1 MPESHNLSDYDE
13 VRESFSW
20 DDIYAEADWDAPD
33 ELNVGH
39 EVCDRHADGETV
51 ALHQVGRDG
60 DLTKLTFRDLADR
73 SNRFAN
79 VLEDLGVER
88 GDRVFS
94 YMPRIPEH
102 YVALVGTL
110 KRGAVFGGVNER
122 FGPDGISYRLDDCD
136 ASVVVTTS
144 DNRET
149 VGEALDDAPS
159 VEHVI
164 TVDRGDGVSGDDL
177 NFAEALDGASG
188 EYEPARTGG
197 EDDALL
203 YYTSGTT
210 GLAKGVLHKQRW
222 VAGVAATQKYAVDLQ
237 PGDLY
242 WSTAD
247 LGWLTGPINT
257 LGAWFWGASL
267 FTYEGE
273 FDPETWA
280 DLLDEYPI
288 SVLFSV
294 PTAYRMLREKEHVL
308 EGVDLNLRHA
318 LSIGEP
324 LSAGVVDWG
333 EETLGVTVHDTYGQ
347 TETGNMIINNYP
359 TMAVRPGSMGK
370 PLPGIEADV
379 VDPETGAPMEPGETG
394 EIAQRGDYP
403 CFFAEYWEKPE
414 QTADCFV
421 DGPDGGERSNATR
434 TSADASAGKWYLS
447 GDLASKDEDGYFWFE
462 GRADDVILSSG
473 YRIGPFEVE
482 SSLGEHPAVAEAAVV
497 PKPHRERG
505 NIVKAYVVPSEDAD
519 PSDDLAEDIRS
530 HVRDELSAHE
540 YPREIEFVE
549 DLPKTVTGKIRRT
562 ELQDDAEEEAE
573 VEGE

>member
-1 MPESHNLSDYDE
+1 MFRMAESHNLSDYDE

-20 DDIYAEADWDAPD
+20 DDVYAEADWDAPD

-39 EVCDRHADGETV
+39 EVCDRHADGGENV
-51 ALHQVGRDG
+51 ALRQVGTDG
-60 DLTKLTFRDLADR
+60 ELTTVTFAELTDR

-79 VLEDLGVER
+79 LLEQLGVEQ

-94 YMPRIPEH
+94 YKPRIPEH

-110 KRGAVFGGVNER
+110 KRGAVWGSVNER

-136 ASVVVTTS
+136 AKVVVTTT
-144 DNRET
+144 DNRDT
-149 VGEALDDAPS
+149 VEDALDDAPS

-164 TVDRGDGVSGDDL
+164 TVDRGSGAPADDVVF
-177 NFAEALDGASG
+177 NTALDDASK
-188 EYEPARTGG
+188 EYEVAQTGG
-197 EDDALL
+197 EDDAML

-222 VAGVAATQKYAVDLQ
+222 IAGVAATQKYTVDLQ

-242 WSTAD
+242 WSTGD
-247 LGWLTGPINT
+247 LGWLTGAINT

-273 FDPETWA
+273 FDPEEWA
-280 DLLDEYPI
+280 DLLDEHPI

-308 EGVDLNLRHA
+308 DGVDLDLRHA

-333 EETLGVTVHDTYGQ
+333 EETLGVTIHDTYGQ

-359 TMAVRPGSMGK
+359 TMDLKPGSMGK

-379 VDPETGAPMEPGETG
+379 VDPQTGDPMPPGETG
-394 EIAQRGDYP
+394 EIAERGDYP
-403 CFFAEYWEKPE
+403 CFFAEYWEKPDK
-414 QTADCFV
+414 TADCFV
-421 DGPDGGERSNATR
+421 EGSEGE
-434 TSADASAGKWYLS
+434 WYLS
-447 GDLASKDEDGYFWFE
+447 GDLARKDEDGYFWFE
-462 GRADDVILSSG
+462 GRADDVIISSG

-497 PKPHRERG
+497 PKPDRERG

-519 PSDDLAEDIRS
+519 PSEALAEEVKS

-549 DLPKTVTGKIRRT
+549 ELPKTVTGKIRRT
-562 ELQDDAEEEAE
+562 ELQDDAEAEAD
-573 VEGE
+573 VEQA

>member
-1 MPESHNLSDYDE
+1 MAESHNLPDYDD

-39 EVCDRHADGETV
+39 EVCDRHADDGENV
-51 ALHQVGRDG
+51 ALRQVGTDG
-60 DLTKLTFRDLADR
+60 DLTETTFRELADR
-73 SNRFAN
+73 SGQFAN
-79 VLEDLGVER
+79 VLEELGVEE

-102 YVALVGTL
+102 YMALVGTL
-110 KRGAVFGGVNER
+110 KRGAAFGGVNER

-144 DNRET
+144 DNRGT
-149 VGEALDDAPS
+149 VADALEDAPS
-159 VEHVI
+159 VEHVV
-164 TVDRGDGVSGDDL
+164 TVDRGEGVEEGDL
-177 NFAEALDGASG
+177 TFADALDGASR
-188 EYEPARTGG
+188 EYEAAETGG

-210 GLAKGVLHKQRW
+210 GLAKGVLHKHRW

-280 DLLDEYPI
+280 ELLDEYPI

-308 EGVDLNLRHA
+308 EGVDLDLRHA

-333 EETLGVTVHDTYGQ
+333 EETLGVTIHDTYGQ

-359 TMAVRPGSMGK
+359 TMELKPGSMGK

-379 VDPETGAPMEPGETG
+379 VDPETGEPMPPGETG
-394 EIAQRGDYP
+394 EIAERGDYP
-403 CFFAEYWEKPE
+403 CFFAEYWEKPDK
-414 QTADCFV
+414 TADCFV
-421 DGPDGGERSNATR
+421 DGPDGE
-434 TSADASAGKWYLS
+434 WYLS
-447 GDLASKDEDGYFWFE
+447 GDLARKDEDGYFWFE

-497 PKPHRERG
+497 PKPDRERG
-505 NIVKAYVVPSEDAD
+505 NIVKAYVVTSESAET
-519 PSDDLAEDIRS
+519 SEDLAEDIKT
-530 HVRDELSAHE
+530 HVREELSAHE

-549 DLPKTVTGKIRRT
+549 ELPKTVTGKIRRT
-562 ELQDDAEEEAE
+562 ELQDDAEQEAE
-573 VEGE
+573 VERE

>member
-1 MPESHNLSDYDE
+1 MPSSHNVPDYE
-13 VRESFSW
+13 RVREEFAW
-20 DDIYAEADWDAPD
+20 EDIYDEADWDAPSS
-33 ELNVGH
+33 LNIAR
-39 EVCDRHADGETV
+39 EVCDRHAENREKVALYQVSEDGE
-51 ALHQVGRDG
+51 
-60 DLTKLTFRDLADR
+60 LTTLTFWELAER
-73 SNRFAN
+73 TNRFAN
-79 VLEDLGVER
+79 VLEDLGIER

-110 KRGAVFGGVNER
+110 KRGAVFGGINER

-136 ASVVVTTS
+136 AKAVVTTAE
-144 DNRET
+144 NRET
-149 VGEALDDAPS
+149 IDAALEDAPS

-164 TVDRGDGVSGDDL
+164 VVGDDGTGVQSGDVS
-177 NFAEALDGASG
+177 FHAEMETADR
-188 EYEPARTGG
+188 EYEAAETGG

-210 GLAKGVLHKQRW
+210 GLAKGVLHKHRW
-222 VAGVAATQKYAVDLQ
+222 VAGVAATQRFSVDLQ
-237 PGDLY
+237 AGDLY

-257 LGAWFWGASL
+257 LGAWFWGTAL

-273 FDPETWA
+273 FDPEEWA
-280 DLLDEYPI
+280 DLLDTYPI
-288 SVLFSV
+288 TVLFSV
-294 PTAYRMLREKEHVL
+294 PTAYRMLREHEQVL
-308 EGVDLNLRHA
+308 EDVSLDLRHA

-324 LSAGVVDWG
+324 LSAGVVQWG
-333 EETLGVTVHDTYGQ
+333 EETLGVTIHDTYGQ

-359 TMAVRPGSMGK
+359 TMEVRPGSMGK

-379 VDPETGAPMEPGETG
+379 VDSETGEPVAPGETG

-421 DGPDGGERSNATR
+421 DGPEGE
-434 TSADASAGKWYLS
+434 WYLS
-447 GDLASKDEDGYFWFE
+447 GDLAHKDEDGYFWFE

-482 SSLGEHPAVAEAAVV
+482 SSLGEHEAVAEAAVV

-505 NIVKAYVVPSEDAD
+505 NIVKAYVVPSEGAT
-519 PSDDLAEDIRS
+519 PSDDLAEDIKN
-530 HVRDELSAHE
+530 HVREELSAHE
-540 YPREIEFVE
+540 YPREIEFRDE
-549 DLPKTVTGKIRRT
+549 LPKTVTGKIRRT

-573 VEGE
+573 AA

>member
-1 MPESHNLSDYDE
+1 MGVMSGHNLHDYDDE
-13 VRESFSW
+13 RETFEW
-20 DDIYAEADWDAPD
+20 DDIFDEADWDSP
-33 ELNVGH
+33 ERLNIAH
-39 EVCDRHADGETV
+39 EVCDRHAENREKVALYYAGKDGE
-51 ALHQVGRDG
+51 RE
-60 DLTKLTFRDLADR
+60 KLTFWELAER

-79 VLEDLGVER
+79 VLDELIES

-110 KRGAVFGGVNER
+110 KAGGVWGGVNER

-136 ASVVVTTS
+136 AKVVVTTP
-144 DNRET
+144 DNRDT
-149 VGEALDDAPS
+149 VSTALDDAPS

-164 TVDRGDGVSGDDL
+164 VVSDDGTGIRRGDVSYR
-177 NFAEALDGASG
+177 AALADASR
-188 EYEPARTGG
+188 EYETAETGG

-210 GLAKGVLHKQRW
+210 GLAKGVLHKHRW
-222 VAGVAATQKYAVDLQ
+222 VAGVAATQRFAVDLQ
-237 PGDLY
+237 PGDCY
-242 WSTAD
+242 WSTGD

-280 DLLDEYPI
+280 GLLDEFPV

-294 PTAYRMLREKEHVL
+294 PTAYRMLREKEVVL
-308 EGVDLNLRHA
+308 EDIDLDLRHA

-324 LSAGVVDWG
+324 LSAGVVEWG
-333 EETLGVTVHDTYGQ
+333 EETLGVTIHDTYGQ

-359 TMAVRPGSMGK
+359 TMEVRPGSMGR
-370 PLPGIEADV
+370 PLPGVEAAV
-379 VDPETGAPMEPGETG
+379 VDPETGEPLEPGETG

-403 CFFAEYWEKPE
+403 CFFAEYWNKPE
-414 QTADCFV
+414 KTAECFV
-421 DGPDGGERSNATR
+421 ND
-434 TSADASAGKWYLS
+434 WYLS
-447 GDLASKDEDGYFWFE
+447 GDLGHVDEDGYFWFE
-462 GRADDVILSSG
+462 GRADDVIISSG

-497 PKPHRERG
+497 PKPHAERG
-505 NIVKAYVVPSEDAD
+505 TIVKAYVVPSEGTN
-519 PSDDLAEDIRS
+519 PTPQLEEDIKQ
-530 HVRDELSAHE
+530 HVKEELSAHE
-540 YPREIEFVE
+540 YPREIEFRD

-562 ELQDDAEEEAE
+562 ELRDETN
-573 VEGE
+573 